1 MLAAAS
7 TAMSSAAA
15 PSTTI
20 PSRSAAS
27 GQSSLKVFSI
37 REEGRPR
44 TAISS
49 RSQEGAPRTGLT
61 GSVLG
66 SNGAGPRRPNF
77 SVRLSRREVIVG
89 AEGWHYFA
97 PYRGT
102 VARSLEEL
110 RQQEFRARRFHHSE
124 LPSATIDE
132 ATENAGESGTRSI
145 LDIQRMSD
153 SPADWA
159 ACPVPAEVLCQEFG
173 SERPSR

>member
-1 MLAAAS
+1 M
-7 TAMSSAAA
+7 
-15 PSTTI
+15 
-20 PSRSAAS
+20 
-27 GQSSLKVFSI
+27 
-37 REEGRPR
+37 
-44 TAISS
+44 
-49 RSQEGAPRTGLT
+49 
-61 GSVLG
+61 
-66 SNGAGPRRPNF
+66 
-77 SVRLSRREVIVG
+77 G

-173 SERPSR
+173 SERPSRQAIVHAYEVEDDGPFDDFFDGLERGQACYIVAYQEGRPTEVFFAGWSVD

>member
-1 MLAAAS
+1 
-7 TAMSSAAA
+7 MSPAAA

-27 GQSSLKVFSI
+27 GQSSLKVFAI
-37 REEGRPR
+37 REERRPR
-44 TAISS
+44 TAVLVSKVKRAS
-49 RSQEGAPRTGLT
+49 RTGLT

-66 SNGAGPRRPNF
+66 SNGAGPRWLNF
-77 SVRLSRREVIVG
+77 SVRLSRKEIIMG
-89 AEGWHYFA
+89 AEEWQYFA
-97 PYRGT
+97 PYRGG
-102 VARSLEEL
+102 VARSLGEL

-145 LDIQRMSD
+145 LDIQRITD

-159 ACPVPAEVLCQEFG
+159 
-173 SERPSR
+173 